1 MNRILVR
8 GSGKEKKKPQETAQ
22 GIEVEYDKTKTDK
35 TKTRIITKRLK
46 IKKDFQWFWKIAG
59 KGLFCS
65 KVPCCEILYEL
76 IRQ

>member
-22 GIEVEYDKTKTDK
+22 GTEVEYDKTKTYK

-46 IKKDFQWFWKIAG
+46 IKKLSSGFG
-59 KGLFCS
+59 KLLVKAYFVVKFLAVKFCMS
-65 KVPCCEILYEL
+65 LSI
-76 IRQ
+76 